1 MHVVVVGAGVL
12 GASAAYHL
20 AREGCE
26 VSLVDR
32 VDEGRATAAG
42 AGIVCPWGSLVED
55 PASYALLEAGAR
67 YYHELVPRLAEDG
80 EHDLGYARVGG
91 LYVPAEAR
99 ELEQLERRARARAR
113 AAPEAGTI
121 ERLSPQQA
129 CALFPPLRREQPALF
144 ISGGA
149 RVDGRRL
156 AAALQRAAV
165 KRKARFLTGAAELIP
180 QGSRVA
186 GVRVAGERLEA
197 DRVLVAAGAWA
208 PALLQAVGIGLGVAP
223 QRGQIVHLR
232 QSGTDTARWPVLL
245 PLSSYYLLAFEDS
258 RVVVGATRETNS
270 GFDYRLTAA
279 GVAEV
284 LNAGL
289 AVAPGLAAWTL
300 SEIRIGFRPLA
311 DDNRPKLGPA
321 PGIDNLFVA
330 NGLGPSGLTMGP
342 YAGALM
348 ADAVL
353 GRPPKLALT
362 PYALSNGKDRARC
375 DNDRHQGGAE
385 T

>member
-12 GASAAYHL
+12 GASVAYHL
-20 AREGCE
+20 ARERCE
-26 VSLVDR
+26 VTLVDR
-32 VDEGRATAAG
+32 AHEGRATAAG
-42 AGIVCPWGSLVED
+42 AGIVCPWGSPIED
-55 PASYALLEAGAR
+55 AASYALLEGGAR
-67 YYHELVPRLAEDG
+67 YFHELVALLAEDG

-91 LYVPAEAR
+91 LYVPAEAS
-99 ELEQLERRARARAR
+99 ELDQLERRARARAR

-129 CALFPPLRREQPALF
+129 RALFPPLRRDQPAVF
-144 ISGGA
+144 VSGGA

-156 AAALQRAAV
+156 AAALQRAGV
-165 KRKARFLTGAAELIP
+165 KRKVRFLTGTAELIA
-180 QGSRVA
+180 QGRRVM
-186 GVRVAGERLEA
+186 GVRVGGDRIEA
-197 DRVLVAAGAWA
+197 DRVVAAAGAWGRG
-208 PALLQAVGIGLGVAP
+208 LLEAIGVGLGVAP

-232 QSGTDTARWPVLL
+232 HSGTDTARWPVLL

-258 RVVVGATRETNS
+258 RVVLGATRETNS

-289 AVAPGLAAWTL
+289 AVAPGLAGWTL

-311 DDNRPKLGPA
+311 QDNRPKLGPA
-321 PGIDNLFVA
+321 PGIENLFIA

-342 YAGALM
+342 YAGALV
-348 ADAVL
+348 AAAVL
-353 GRPPKLALT
+353 GKSPELALA
-362 PYALSNGKDRARC
+362 PYALSNLARESIE
-375 DNDRHQGGAE
+375 QP
-385 T
+385 

>member
-1 MHVVVVGAGVL
+1 MHVVVVGAGIL

-20 AREGCE
+20 AREGCQ
-26 VSLVDR
+26 VTLVDR
-32 VDEGRATAAG
+32 ADEGRATAAG

-55 PASYALLEAGAR
+55 AASYALLAGGAR
-67 YYHELVPRLAEDG
+67 YYHELVALLAEDG

-91 LYVPAEAR
+91 LYVPAEAS
-99 ELEQLERRARARAR
+99 ELEELERRARARAR
-113 AAPEAGTI
+113 AAPEAGSI

-129 CALFPPLRREQPALF
+129 RALFPPLRRDQPALF
-144 ISGGA
+144 VSGGA

-156 AAALQRAAV
+156 AAALPRAAV
-165 KRKARFLTGAAELIP
+165 KRKVRCLTGSAELIA
-180 QGSRVA
+180 QGRRVV
-186 GVRVAGERLEA
+186 GVRVGGDRIEA
-197 DRVLVAAGAWA
+197 DCVVVAAGAWA
-208 PALLQAVGIGLGVAP
+208 PDLLEAVGVGLRVAP

-232 QSGTDTARWPVLL
+232 HSGTDTARWPVLL

-258 RVVVGATRETNS
+258 RVVIGATRETNS

-311 DDNRPKLGPA
+311 EDNRPKLGPA
-321 PGIDNLFVA
+321 PGIENLVVA

-342 YAGALM
+342 YAGALV
-348 ADAVL
+348 ADALL
-353 GRPPKLALT
+353 GKSPKLALA
-362 PYALSNGKDRARC
+362 PYALANASGERLR
-375 DNDRHQGGAE
+375 
-385 T
+385 

>member
-1 MHVVVVGAGVL
+1 MRVVVVGAGVL

-26 VSLVDR
+26 VTLVDR
-32 VDEGRATAAG
+32 ADEGRATAAG

-55 PASYALLEAGAR
+55 AASYALLAGGAR

-91 LYVPAEAR
+91 LYVPAEAS
-99 ELEQLERRARARAR
+99 ELAELERRARARAR
-113 AAPEAGTI
+113 AAPEAGSI

-129 CALFPPLRREQPALF
+129 RALFPPLRRDQPALF

-165 KRKARFLTGAAELIP
+165 KHTARFLNASAELIH
-180 QGSRVA
+180 QGSRIA
-186 GVRVAGERLEA
+186 GVRAAGEFVEA
-197 DRVLVAAGAWA
+197 DWVVVAAGAWA
-208 PALLQAVGIGLGVAP
+208 PELLEGTGISLGVAP

-232 QSGTDTARWPVLL
+232 HTDMDTARWPVLL

-311 DDNRPKLGPA
+311 EDNRPKLAPA
-321 PGIDNLFVA
+321 PGIENLFIA

-342 YAGALM
+342 YAGALV

-353 GRPPKLALT
+353 GKSPKLPMA
-362 PYALSNGKDRARC
+362 PYILSTASEERAEFR
-375 DNDRHQGGAE
+375 
-385 T
+385 